1 MIGKTPLRFWKH
13 FNLFAWI
20 VVAVILFCA
29 FAASA
34 SADNLCR
41 DTNLN
46 ACVSL
51 KNDPFNQGQKV
62 NKEIRFE
69 FKNVSL
75 ADYFKVQIFAFNTGI
90 PNIYDGTVIFRGV
103 NRGGKVTLSIPFK

>member
-1 MIGKTPLRFWKH
+1 MISKIPLRLWKY
-13 FNLFAWI
+13 FSLLAWLM
-20 VVAVILFCA
+20 VAAILFCA

-34 SADNLCR
+34 NADNLCQ

-51 KNDPFNQGQKV
+51 KNDPFNQAQKV

-69 FKNVSL
+69 FKNVNF
-75 ADYFKVQIFAFNTGI
+75 ADYFKIQIFAFNTGI
-90 PNIYDGTVIFRGV
+90 PNIYDGTIIFRGIS
-103 NRGGKVTLSIPFK
+103 RGGKVTLSIPFK